1 MISARRVGSMRSSWR
16 QCRVRY
22 QEAQGLLK
30 EKLFKGI
37 GSKSEVSTGAKHNIK
52 IRVANGSWSGSAT
65 VPKIIEV
72 VPKWVTP
79 QSAIVYRK
87 PFKNLRNSAGA
98 LRRPK
103 GRDGT
108 CRRNSYYA

>member
-1 MISARRVGSMRSSWR
+1 M
-16 QCRVRY
+16 
-22 QEAQGLLK
+22 K

-37 GSKSEVSTGAKHNIK
+37 GSKSEVSTGTKYNIK
-52 IRVANGSWSGSAT
+52 IRVANGAWSGRAT
-65 VPKIIEV
+65 VPKIIEL

-87 PFKNLRNSAGA
+87 PFTNLRNRAGE

-103 GRDGT
+103 GRNRT